1 MKFCNA
7 TTPPN
12 IIALSSRNS
21 LNTIDSDATHAVE
34 EPCNSS
40 SNCLVH
46 RVTTDS
52 DGELVGTDVGV
63 EEGLQEGRLE
73 GRKVTVGETDG

>member
-7 TTPPN
+7 VTPPN
-12 IIALSSRNS
+12 TIEFSSRNS
-21 LNTIDSDATHAVE
+21 LNTIDSDAAHAAV

-40 SNCLVH
+40 SNCFVH

-52 DGELVGTDVGV
+52 DGELVGTDVGIDEGL
-63 EEGLQEGRLE
+63 EEG
-73 GRKVTVGETDG
+73 